1 MNREATKAVD
11 AAQRLVDTCDVL
23 GELVATGY
31 DTYVTD
37 VRTQW
42 AVEMGLIRLG
52 EEVSRI
58 PESIRSRFPG
68 QPWRIIIDLRNI
80 AAHQYD
86 SLTTRRVWDTLLHDI
101 PALRAYAAEVIIPTL
116 RRELGPTG

>member
-11 AAQRLVDTCDVL
+11 AAQRLVDACDVL
-23 GELVATGY
+23 AELVATGY